1 MARIYSDLVACVVG
15 YGSIGRRHARN
26 LKKLGVQVVVYR
38 TGKAHPNIP
47 DYDESLDFYYDFD
60 EVLALNPDAIFICN
74 PTSLHAEFA
83 RKAIENRINFFIEK
97 PVSHQLYDMD
107 KLVRSAREAGIISG
121 VGYMM
126 RYDPCLIK
134 LRDLLKRNAIGNVS
148 SAIMEWGTHLPS
160 WHGWEDYSNSYA
172 AQKKLGGGL
181 VLTCSHEVDMARYLF
196 GEISSLYALGGRSS
210 YLDIEVED
218 HVDVLSKHDS
228 GITSL
233 LHIDWFQKKSR
244 RYVHVIGDRGRL
256 EWDFFKN
263 NLTLFDFSNQEERVL
278 AQGSDVNFLYEAII
292 KDFLDSLL
300 SRSPTQC
307 DFEEGAKTLEVC
319 GRILNIIGRAE

>member
-1 MARIYSDLVACVVG
+1 MARAYSDLVTCVVG

-26 LKKLGVQVVVYR
+26 LKKLGVRVVVYR
-38 TGKAHPNIP
+38 TGMAHPDTP
-47 DYDESLDFYYDFD
+47 EYDDSLEFYYDFE

-83 RKAIENRINFFIEK
+83 LKAIENRIDFFVEK
-97 PVSHQLYDMD
+97 PVSNQLAGTDV
-107 KLVRSAREAGIISG
+107 LVRAAREAGVISS

-134 LRDLLKRNAIGNVS
+134 LRDLLQQNSIGNVS
-148 SAIMEWGTHLPS
+148 SAIMEWGTYLPS

-172 AQKKLGGGL
+172 ARKTLGGGL
-181 VLTCSHEVDMARYLF
+181 VLTCSHEIDLARYLF
-196 GEISSLYALGGRSS
+196 GEISLVHAEGGRAS

-218 HVDVLSKHDS
+218 HVDILSKHAS
-228 GITSL
+228 GVTSF
-233 LHIDWFQKKSR
+233 LHIDWFQKKGR
-244 RYVHVIGDRGRL
+244 RYVHVIGDQGRL

-278 AQGSDVNFLYEAII
+278 EQGSDVNRLYEANIQ
-292 KDFLDSLL
+292 DFLDSVLD
-300 SRSPTQC
+300 RSPTEC
-307 DFEEGAKTLEVC
+307 DFEEGLKTLSPAT
-319 GRILNIIGRAE
+319 GY